1 MKKRTK
7 VPHLIK
13 ECIACG
19 INTPA
24 DIAKETGFSLSHIV
38 SVTGEMV
45 RDKDLMRVKIN
56 GASVLG
62 FAHGNRLHDPF
73 NLCKPAAKAD
83 RTNRVLRKT
92 PTLMPYKH
100 FKYSE
105 AA

>member
-7 VPHLIK
+7 VPNLIK

-45 RDKDLMRVKIN
+45 RDKELMRVKIN

-62 FAHGNRLHDPF
+62 FAPGNRMHDPF
-73 NLCKPAAKAD
+73 NLCKPAYQHDKA
-83 RTNRVLRKT
+83 
-92 PTLMPYKH
+92 
-100 FKYSE
+100 
-105 AA
+105 A